1 MHKYLW
7 NPWRSKESFKRPFCQ
22 RILMP
27 VGKNP
32 EKAPAQGI
40 LLRESQPPGTEQRQR
55 VTVSL
60 RHSLEGRASLVA
72 QAVINSLPAMQETGV
87 LSLDWEDLLEYGNPL
102 QYSCLE
108 NSMDRGACRATVMDS
123 QSQTQLSDK
132 HFHFLSGRKEVP
144 LR

>member
-1 MHKYLW
+1 
-7 NPWRSKESFKRPFCQ
+7 
-22 RILMP
+22 MP
-27 VGKNP
+27 VGRNP
-32 EKAPAQGI
+32 EKAPAHGI

-72 QAVINSLPAMQETGV
+72 QEINSLPAMQETGV

-108 NSMDRGACRATVMDS
+108 KSMDRGARRATVMDS